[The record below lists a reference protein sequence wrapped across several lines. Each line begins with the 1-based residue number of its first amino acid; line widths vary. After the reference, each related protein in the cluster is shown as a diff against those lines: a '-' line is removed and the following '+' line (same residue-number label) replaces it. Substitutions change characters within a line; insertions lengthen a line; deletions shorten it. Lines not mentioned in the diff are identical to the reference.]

1 MRYDDQGKEINDFVL
16 NKDPFKKKCLLE
28 GLDDIA
34 LSLKKSEKIEKFET
48 NLKNDK
54 PWVFND

>member
-1 MRYDDQGKEINDFVL
+1 MLKFEV
-16 NKDPFKKKCLLE
+16 DPFKKKCLLE

-48 NLKNDK
+48 NLKNEK

>member
-1 MRYDDQGKEINDFVL
+1 MFGNSEISFDI
-16 NKDPFKKKCLLE
+16 DSFKKKCLLE

-34 LSLKKSEKIEKFET
+34 LSLKKSEKIEKFEEK
-48 NLKNDK
+48 LKNEK

>member
-1 MRYDDQGKEINDFVL
+1 MGTPMKKIFNEIGGGYNE
-16 NKDPFKKKCLLE
+16 PE

-48 NLKNDK
+48 NLKNEK

>member
-1 MRYDDQGKEINDFVL
+1 MQKRLEIFL
-16 NKDPFKKKCLLE
+16 HHSQFLLE

-48 NLKNDK
+48 NLKNEK